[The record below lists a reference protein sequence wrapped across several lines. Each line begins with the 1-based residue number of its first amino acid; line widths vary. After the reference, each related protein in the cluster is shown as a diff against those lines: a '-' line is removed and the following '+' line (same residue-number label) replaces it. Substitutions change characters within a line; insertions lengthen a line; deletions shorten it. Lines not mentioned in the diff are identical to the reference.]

1 MEVDFYRL
9 GVSDFI
15 VLSESSSQN
24 TPLVKKLGIS
34 IRGKKVF
41 KHDKDFPIV
50 KDRETMQIFSR
61 ILEILEILEIFFQ
74 NLGDSGKP
82 YCLRYCETFFYPE

>member
-1 MEVDFYRL
+1 MEVDFYRQ

-24 TPLVKKLGIS
+24 TPLIKKSEKS
-34 IRGKKVF
+34 IWGKKIF
-41 KHDKDFPIV
+41 KHHRNFPIV

-61 ILEILEILEIFFQ
+61 ILEILEI
-74 NLGDSGKP
+74 
-82 YCLRYCETFFYPE
+82 

>member
-1 MEVDFYRL
+1 MEVDFHRQ

-24 TPLVKKLGIS
+24 TPLVKKLEIS
-34 IRGKKVF
+34 IWGKKVF

-50 KDRETMQIFSR
+50 KDREMMQIFSR

-82 YCLRYCETFFYPE
+82 

>member
-1 MEVDFYRL
+1 MEVDFYRQ

-24 TPLVKKLGIS
+24 TPLVKKLGIF
-34 IRGKKVF
+34 IWGRKVF

-50 KDRETMQIFSR
+50 KDSEREKHICKT
-61 ILEILEILEIFFQ
+61 
-74 NLGDSGKP
+74 
-82 YCLRYCETFFYPE
+82 

>member
-1 MEVDFYRL
+1 MEVDFYRQ

-24 TPLVKKLGIS
+24 TPLIKKSEKS
-34 IRGKKVF
+34 IWGKKVF

-61 ILEILEILEIFFQ
+61 ILEILA
-74 NLGDSGKP
+74 NP
-82 YCLRYCETFFYPE
+82 TVT

>member
-1 MEVDFYRL
+1 MEVDFHRQ

-41 KHDKDFPIV
+41 KQAKISP
-50 KDRETMQIFSR
+50 
-61 ILEILEILEIFFQ
+61 L
-74 NLGDSGKP
+74 
-82 YCLRYCETFFYPE
+82 

>member
-1 MEVDFYRL
+1 MEVDFYRQ

-24 TPLVKKLGIS
+24 TPLIKKSEKS
-34 IRGKKVF
+34 IWGKKVF

-82 YCLRYCETFFYPE
+82 YC